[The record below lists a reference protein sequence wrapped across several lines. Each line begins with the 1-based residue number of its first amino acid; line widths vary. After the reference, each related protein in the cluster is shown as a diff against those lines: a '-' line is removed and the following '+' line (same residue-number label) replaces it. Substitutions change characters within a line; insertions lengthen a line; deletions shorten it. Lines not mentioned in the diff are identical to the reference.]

1 MVLDVYIIK
10 FKRLKIKELSAPLGN
25 NPRKAKEGNYKDKNR
40 NYKTEHKNARKGRPH
55 RTLPLVETVGL
66 TGVRESEDRAA
77 PAGPDGRAPTSE
89 MLRRGTRPRKP
100 HDSPGMAMGLRG
112 ASSPAATSR
121 SQPQDACRKPPGG
134 RRRCKLTPSRRKGKR
149 GPPSP
154 ATCSWVQGGMWGHR
168 TGSQEPRANAIARGR
183 PGWGQRGRSPGSR
196 LTGLAASTA
205 GCWGHMSCN
214 PVCVTVRTGS
224 TRGDAD
230 VLGLAGGARQP
241 LALET
246 VPFRSETTQRS
257 CRHRRLLWATPSRSL
272 RRRAKRRREAK
283 REGRMGRR
291 TTSLW
296 LIHPQREPQGQGE
309 PRELAASSGSELEV
323 DSQVTE
329 SHGQLPPCGPAADET
344 AGLSQ
349 R

>member
-55 RTLPLVETVGL
+55 RTLPLVETIGL

-100 HDSPGMAMGLRG
+100 HDSPGVAMGLRG

-121 SQPQDACRKPPGG
+121 SQPQDARRKPPGG

-183 PGWGQRGRSPGSR
+183 PGRGQRGRSPGSR
-196 LTGLAASTA
+196 VTGSAAGTA
-205 GCWGHMSCN
+205 GCWGHMSCD

-257 CRHRRLLWATPSRSL
+257 CRHRHLLWATPSRSL

-291 TTSLW
+291 TTS
-296 LIHPQREPQGQGE
+296 PVDDTPSKRTPRPGRTQRTGGQFG
-309 PRELAASSGSELEV
+309 V
-323 DSQVTE
+323 
-329 SHGQLPPCGPAADET
+329 
-344 AGLSQ
+344 
-349 R
+349 

>member
-55 RTLPLVETVGL
+55 QTLPLVETVGL

-100 HDSPGMAMGLRG
+100 HDSPGVAMGLRG

-121 SQPQDACRKPPGG
+121 SQPQDARRKPPGG

-183 PGWGQRGRSPGSR
+183 PGRGQRGRSPGSR
-196 LTGLAASTA
+196 VTGSAAGTA
-205 GCWGHMSCN
+205 GCWGHMSCD

-230 VLGLAGGARQP
+230 VLGLAG
-241 LALET
+241 
-246 VPFRSETTQRS
+246 VPGSHWPSKRSLLGQK
-257 CRHRRLLWATPSRSL
+257 RHREAAATAVCCGR
-272 RRRAKRRREAK
+272 RRREVSADALRGGEK
-283 REGRMGRR
+283 RSVRVGWGGGQRA
-291 TTSLW
+291 LW

-323 DSQVTE
+323 DSQVTQ